1 MGTLSLS
8 VLEKAPKTIEQKN
21 ILQSR
26 DDSANAS
33 LGYRLELADPAYFV
47 YGKAQSQEQ
56 TDVTVQLLG
65 KEAQS
70 PSVSVCFR
78 KNIEGWSLEES
89 VSQLVEPQRALGFEA
104 EIETGVVLGDGNT
117 YTKAALT
124 NDGMH
129 IDYWVRLAGD
139 TIVYDMAIYSESD
152 KGLVDTAMAAVKP
165 Y

>member
-1 MGTLSLS
+1 MLS
-8 VLEKAPKTIEQKN
+8 EE
-21 ILQSR
+21 
-26 DDSANAS
+26 
-33 LGYRLELADPAYFV
+33 YRGLELR
-47 YGKAQSQEQ
+47 GEC
-56 TDVTVQLLG
+56 QLISG
-65 KEAQS
+65 A
-70 PSVSVCFR
+70 
-78 KNIEGWSLEES
+78 
-89 VSQLVEPQRALGFEA
+89 QRALGFEA

-152 KGLVDTAMAAVKP
+152 KGLADTAMAAVKP

>member
-78 KNIEGWSLEES
+78 KNTEGWSLEES
-89 VSQLVEPQRALGFEA
+89 VS
-104 EIETGVVLGDGNT
+104 
-117 YTKAALT
+117 
-124 NDGMH
+124 
-129 IDYWVRLAGD
+129 
-139 TIVYDMAIYSESD
+139 
-152 KGLVDTAMAAVKP
+152 
-165 Y
+165 